1 VSEQDDFA
9 YRSAHEIAAGI
20 RSRQFSPVE
29 ILEACA
35 ARIDPCIGWCLTYLL
50 NFTGHPAASVPA
62 GLAEGL
68 PVGMQVIGRLGAD
81 DDVLA
86 AAGAVERVR
95 PWAAHYAVP
104 AARPL

>member
-1 VSEQDDFA
+1 
-9 YRSAHEIAAGI
+9 
-20 RSRQFSPVE
+20 
-29 ILEACA
+29 
-35 ARIDPCIGWCLTYLL
+35 
-50 NFTGHPAASVPA
+50 
-62 GLAEGL
+62 
-68 PVGMQVIGRLGAD
+68 MQVIGRLGAD